1 MDAGSLIEE
10 HEDFDYERFLSSL
23 TTVAAYIVAARVATI
38 LGPSG
43 NNLAGTHWVKALGGG
58 LFEFRVRAPEVLV
71 RIFFTYESGRIILL
85 LGAYDK
91 LRDPSARRQNNEINK
106 ARTRMK

>member
-1 MDAGSLIEE
+1 MDASWLIEE

-23 TTVAAYIVAARVATI
+23 TAVAAYTVAARVANI
-38 LGPSG
+38 LAPFG
-43 NNLAGTHWVKALGGG
+43 NKLAGTHWVKALGGG
-58 LFEFRVRAPEVLV
+58 LFEFRVNAPEVLV
-71 RIFFTYESGRIILL
+71 RIFFTYEHGRIILL

-91 LRDPSARRQNNEINK
+91 LRDPSARRQNKEINK